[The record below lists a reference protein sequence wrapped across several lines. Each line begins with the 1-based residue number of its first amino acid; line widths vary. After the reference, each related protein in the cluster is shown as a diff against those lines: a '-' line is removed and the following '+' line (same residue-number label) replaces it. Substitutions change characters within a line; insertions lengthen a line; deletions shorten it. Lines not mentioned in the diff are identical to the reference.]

1 MRGGRDAK
9 KEKKENYKIMKIA
22 SDRNALKLHL
32 FRLMEVWGFEGGVGV
47 VVAMAG
53 KLAETSACVCVC
65 KGSVATYEH
74 KSFVCECS
82 FRGWKSGKSNI

>member
-1 MRGGRDAK
+1 LILFYSSIAVIPLQRGDAK

-53 KLAETSACVCVC
+53 SFAETSACV
-65 KGSVATYEH
+65 YL
-74 KSFVCECS
+74 
-82 FRGWKSGKSNI
+82 